1 MRESIAEQSRTIPIS
16 SGKMVRFAANMPLE
30 VALVC
35 TDGVRVEGRYGD
47 RVKYTLTDERTM
59 YVDPFVAD
67 RIKELA
73 IQPGELFQICK
84 RQAKIGNRKTI
95 YWAVEQPSEPSQL
108 ERDLRKSLDMAK
120 SPKVEL
126 PSTQN
131 PDLASPAASAPAEP
145 QPTAFYELE
154 SSSPS
159 HEASNGKHGSG
170 QIPASPAPPE
180 VKDAPPALP
189 STQLAHALKTAISA
203 AADAEKFA
211 KTLDYD
217 IRFSTD
223 DIRSMGIT
231 VLIGMQQRMPR

>member
-1 MRESIAEQSRTIPIS
+1 MMESIAEQSRAIPIS

-59 YVDPFVAD
+59 YVDPFVAE

-84 RQAKIGNRKTI
+84 RQAKIGDRKTI
-95 YWAVEQPSEPSQL
+95 YWAVEQPGEPSQL

-120 SPKVEL
+120 SPEVEL
-126 PSTQN
+126 QSIQN
-131 PDLASPAASAPAEP
+131 PDLTSPRPGRPNPAECVP
-145 QPTAFYELE
+145 RIETRGQEIGRRMDWD
-154 SSSPS
+154 
-159 HEASNGKHGSG
+159 SNGSG
-170 QIPASPAPPE
+170 QIQASPCPTVA
-180 VKDAPPALP
+180 KDATPVPG
-189 STQLAHALKTAISA
+189 TQLAHALKTAISA

-211 KTLDYD
+211 RTLDYN
-217 IRFSTD
+217 IRFTTD